1 MTQFILLI
9 LSYVLLTTADP
20 ELNTNGPFGKAH
32 QSGYELT
39 FDACERRSHKSN
51 SLSKQHRN
59 PIQDI
64 QVSKTLYVNGEPIE
78 LTWTSIFASCKDDF
92 IGVFPDEVPIQQGN

>member
-9 LSYVLLTTADP
+9 LSCIILTSADP
-20 ELNTNGPFGKAH
+20 ELNTNGPLGKAH
-32 QSGYELT
+32 QVGYELT

-51 SLSKQHRN
+51 IPSQKHRD

-64 QVSKTLYVNGEPIE
+64 NVSKTLYNNGERIE
-78 LTWTSIFASCKDDF
+78 LTWAPIFASCKDDF
-92 IGVFPDEVPIQQGN
+92 IGVFPAEIPIQQGN